1 MPLTRAAIPAVQDT
15 LKGIVRFVMKDG
27 AKRVN
32 VVVSNAAL
40 DDLDYVSHRDCSYFH
55 RFKEHRPHFEAI
67 ASRKYD
73 KGYVEIDGT
82 VCIKTMDLPLVSSD

>member
-1 MPLTRAAIPAVQDT
+1 MPLTRAAIPAVQDPR
-15 LKGIVRFVMKDG
+15 KGIVRFVMKDG
-27 AKRVN
+27 AKRID

-40 DDLDYVSHRDCSYFH
+40 DDLDYVSRADCSYFH
-55 RFKEHRPHFEAI
+55 RFKEHRLHFEAI

-82 VCIKTMDLPLVSSD
+82 VCIKTMDLPLISSD